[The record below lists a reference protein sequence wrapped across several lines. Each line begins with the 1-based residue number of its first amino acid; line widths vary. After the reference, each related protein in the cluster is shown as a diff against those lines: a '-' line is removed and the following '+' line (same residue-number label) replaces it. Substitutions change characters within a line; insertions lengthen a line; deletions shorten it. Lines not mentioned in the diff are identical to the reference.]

1 MESCVIIPRMPRVAI
16 LTYHPIHIVEN
27 SYSGNDL
34 LALEEDLATIDRL
47 GIPVRSLDQVFTPP
61 ESRDLLSKS
70 INEPAVAITF
80 DDGAV
85 FDYVD
90 RMHPTCG
97 PQVSA
102 ATVLEKCAARY
113 KTLAGASP
121 RASSFVIASPQARD
135 ELDRKDYFGG
145 NYWPD
150 DWWREARERGVLGI
164 ESHSW
169 DHNHPSLERTAQR
182 HNARGTFRNIETH
195 AEGEAQVAQSVRYI
209 GERAG
214 AAPKF
219 FAYPWGEANEFLVRE
234 YLPTRGIELGLW
246 AAFGTSEAPSTG
258 YVTRDTSRW
267 LVPRFVFGHD
277 WRSTA
282 GLENLLEAL
291 RG

>member
-1 MESCVIIPRMPRVAI
+1 MASVAI
-16 LTYHPIHIVEN
+16 LTYHPIHIIEN

-34 LALEEDLATIDRL
+34 LALEQDLATIERL
-47 GIPVRSLDQVFTPP
+47 GIPVRSLDQLLTPP
-61 ESRDLLSKS
+61 DRHELLGDA
-70 INEPAVAITF
+70 IDGPAVAITF

-90 RMHPTCG
+90 HMHPTCG

-102 ATVLEKCAARY
+102 ASVLEKCAARY
-113 KTLAGASP
+113 GTLAGAWP
-121 RASSFVIASPQARD
+121 RASTFVIASPGARA

-150 DWWREARERGVLGI
+150 DWWREARERRILGV

-182 HNARGTFRNIETH
+182 DNARGTFRNIETH
-195 AEGEAQVAQSVRYI
+195 AEAEAEIAQSVRYI

-214 AAPKF
+214 VAPRF
-219 FAYPWGEANEFLVRE
+219 FAYPWGEANDFLARE
-234 YLPTRGIELGLW
+234 YLPTRGVELGLW
-246 AAFGTSEAPSTG
+246 AALGTTGPAAAG
-258 YVTRDTSRW
+258 YVTRDTDRW

-277 WRSTA
+277 WRATA
-282 GLENLLEAL
+282 ELATLLEGL